1 MPDIAVAAHS
11 IDQPVVERILSQL
24 EFNRVDDIGAAQ
36 ALLVIIAEGWSG
48 RLKPDLQDRIE
59 TGIRHPSLPVVPV
72 LIDDATL
79 PDKLPEGLRALAYIS
94 PIIVRTGSTFER
106 DTDRLGRQIS
116 RYLRDTR
123 QTSRFPLNLVMVV
136 GIVIFGV
143 ILLFLARLQGEDETP
158 GIIPTSTMSVPEDTD
173 GAIMIGVAAAL
184 DTDRGIEIERGVQL
198 ALADRPDMAVDLL
211 VQDSRCASLTGLQ
224 VAELFTSSPDVAG
237 VIGHQCDV
245 SCLAAAPIYTD
256 AGYAAIT
263 PGCTTPALA
272 DFSTYRRTVPS
283 RAQEAVAAAEYV
295 RDNLGNPTVAVVHD
309 EQILAGQM
317 ARAFAAAYEA
327 SEIIT
332 VETGSLD
339 LDALVDDIQ
348 GAGLVYFVG
357 RTTTA
362 AELVK
367 RLDDQPFM
375 LALGEERE
383 ALVELAAASGVYVV
397 TVIPP
402 TLDERYQQAYGEA
415 PTSPIYAYAYDATIM
430 LLDSLVLNENGT
442 VDRNAI
448 RDRLDA
454 YTATGISGP
463 LDCDGGTDC
472 ARIQI
477 EVEQLP

>member
-1 MPDIAVAAHS
+1 MPDIAIVAHAT
-11 IDQPVVERILSQL
+11 DQPVVERILAQL
-24 EFNRVDDIGAAQ
+24 EFNRVDDIDAAQ
-36 ALLVIIAEGWSG
+36 ALLVLIGERWEVT
-48 RLKPDLQDRIE
+48 PDLQDRIE

-72 LIDDATL
+72 LIDDASL
-79 PDKLPEGLRALAYIS
+79 PNELPEGLRALAYIS
-94 PIIVRTGSTFER
+94 PITVRTGSAFER

-123 QTSRFPLNLVMVV
+123 QPSRFPLNLVMVV
-136 GIVIFGV
+136 GIVTFGV
-143 ILLFLARLQGEDETP
+143 ILLFLARLQGEDETL
-158 GIIPTSTMSVPEDTD
+158 GIIPTSTLPVPEDTD

-198 ALADRPDMAVDLL
+198 ALADRPDMTVDLL

-256 AGYAAIT
+256 AGYPAIS

-272 DFSTYRRTVPS
+272 DFPTYRRTVPS

-295 RDNLGNPTVAVVHD
+295 RENLGNPTVAVVHD

-317 ARAFAAAYEA
+317 ARAFAAAYED

-339 LDALVDDIQ
+339 LDALVTDIQ
-348 GAGLVYFVG
+348 DAGLVYFAG

-362 AELVK
+362 AELLAQ
-367 RLDDQPFM
+367 LDDQPFM

-383 ALVELAAASGVYVV
+383 ALVELENASGVYVV
-397 TVIPP
+397 TLIPP
-402 TLDERYQQAYGEA
+402 TLDERYQDIYGEA

-430 LLDSLVLNENGT
+430 LLDSLVLNEDGS

-448 RDRLDA
+448 RAMLDA
-454 YTATGISGP
+454 YTADGISGP
-463 LDCDGGTDC
+463 LNCDGGTDC